1 MSYAQISYPNV
12 PLGDGSCGETIASAG
27 CYVTTDAM
35 LLTWMGHHIDPPGL
49 NAEYLQK
56 GLFSG
61 GCLIGA
67 DTVARARPDQV
78 AVELVQEF
86 PGAADLRL
94 CDTQT
99 DGVYVAVRI
108 AYPHG
113 VPADAAAGR
122 VHFVPLYDFTAGA
135 NPSTLRIVDSY
146 DGQIKPL
153 ARYGDP
159 ATIITA
165 AMRYRALSAL
175 LRMRLPDP
183 VEPPTPPPAPREAPP
198 APRDAAL

>member
-1 MSYAQISYPNV
+1 MSYAQISYPQF

-35 LLTWMGHHIDPPGL
+35 LLTWMGHAIDPPHL
-49 NAEYLQK
+49 NAEYLEK

-61 GCLIGA
+61 GCLIGS
-67 DTVARARPDQV
+67 DTVARARPTQV
-78 AVELVQEF
+78 ALELVREF
-86 PGAADLRL
+86 PGAADLTL

-113 VPADAAAGR
+113 TAADVAAGR
-122 VHFVPLYDFTAGA
+122 VHFAPLYDYSAGA

-165 AMRYRALSAL
+165 AMRYRALSANVPAL
-175 LRMRLPDP
+175 LPDP
-183 VEPPTPPPAPREAPP
+183 IQPPTPPPAPAEAPP
-198 APRDAAL
+198 AD